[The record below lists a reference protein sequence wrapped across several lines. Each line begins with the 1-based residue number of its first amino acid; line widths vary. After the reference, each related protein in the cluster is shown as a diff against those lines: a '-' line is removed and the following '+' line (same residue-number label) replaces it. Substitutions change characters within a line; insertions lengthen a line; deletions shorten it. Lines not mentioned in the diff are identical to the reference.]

1 MNLPAARFG
10 TAAYCYQEVPP
21 MKTGQTVVLMDSND
35 RGVIRSIGK
44 HSIKIELEDGL
55 IIEAVPG
62 EFAVTCQEEER
73 QMQASGTSRAKKD
86 EPAPK
91 GRKGSYKNMMTVDLH
106 IESLAGGRNLP
117 SGRRLD
123 YQLEIFRRVL
133 KDNLRHKG
141 MKIIFIHGVG
151 DGILKN
157 AIRKELDERFAISCS
172 YEIGNPA
179 VTSVTVK

>member
-1 MNLPAARFG
+1 
-10 TAAYCYQEVPP
+10 

-62 EFAVTCQEEER
+62 EFAITCAEEER
-73 QMQASGTSRAKKD
+73 QMQASSPSSGKKD
-86 EPAPK
+86 ILASK
-91 GRKGSYKNMMTVDLH
+91 RKNGSFKNAITVDLH
-106 IESLAGGRNLP
+106 IESPAGGRNLP

-141 MKIIFIHGVG
+141 MKITFIHGVG

-157 AIRKELDERFAISCS
+157 AIRKDLDERFALSCS
-172 YEIGNPA
+172 YEIGDPA
-179 VTSVTVK
+179 VTAVTVK

>member
-1 MNLPAARFG
+1 
-10 TAAYCYQEVPP
+10 

-44 HSIKIELEDGL
+44 NSIKIELEDGL

-62 EFAVTCQEEER
+62 EFAITCAEEER
-73 QMQASGTSRAKKD
+73 QMQISSPASGKKD
-86 EPAPK
+86 IPASK
-91 GRKGSYKNMMTVDLH
+91 HKSSSFKNTITVDLH
-106 IESLAGGRNLP
+106 IESLEGGKNLP

-157 AIRKELDERFAISCS
+157 AIRKDLDERFALSCS